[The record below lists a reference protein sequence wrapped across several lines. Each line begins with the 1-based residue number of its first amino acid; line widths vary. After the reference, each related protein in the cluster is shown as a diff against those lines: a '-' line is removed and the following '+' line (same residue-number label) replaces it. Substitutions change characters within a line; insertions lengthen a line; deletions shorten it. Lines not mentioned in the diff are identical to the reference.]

1 MGIVLAAQMF
11 GAKDLQSVL
20 AENAHHDIAPH
31 AFARS
36 LTATKYNRNTGWR
49 SGILKLPSSNAAL
62 PSARTSAIWRWI
74 RRVCLRISRRFS
86 WIA

>member
-36 LTATKYNRNTGWR
+36 LTATKYKRNTGWR
-49 SGILKLPSSNAAL
+49 SGILKLPSSRASDVVLKCRVAVSKNLCNMAL
-62 PSARTSAIWRWI
+62 D
-74 RRVCLRISRRFS
+74 
-86 WIA
+86 